1 MLVPHLFIGSSIV
14 AVHVTKVLGTFLL
27 AVLKEPP
34 PALHRNISS
43 PSEDSKLVVMVT
55 GVTDMDNL
63 PSPGDPG
70 APIPPDEVD
79 AVTEHHR
86 PQSN

>member
-1 MLVPHLFIGSSIV
+1 M
-14 AVHVTKVLGTFLL
+14 T
-27 AVLKEPP
+27 VLKEPP
-34 PALHRNISS
+34 PANLHRSMSS

-70 APIPPDEVD
+70 APMPPDEED
-79 AVTEHHR
+79 NATGHHR

>member
-1 MLVPHLFIGSSIV
+1 M
-14 AVHVTKVLGTFLL
+14 T
-27 AVLKEPP
+27 VLKEPP
-34 PALHRNISS
+34 PANLHRSISN

-55 GVTDMDNL
+55 GVTDEDNL

-70 APIPPDEVD
+70 APVPPDEAD
-79 AVTEHHR
+79 TATGHHR